1 MSFGAILENPSDS
14 YDEVYYMNPC
24 IAQDPLVASGEEL
37 KEHKAT
43 KSWIKM
49 GIYLPWDDA
58 ISQSIFMKISATTQL
73 ISDHLEITSVLKISH
88 SITLGINLE
97 GFDSILGIGGCFHD
111 LGEHFGA

>member
-1 MSFGAILENPSDS
+1 MWVVIGRPPSFLLFFSFGSILENPYDS

-49 GIYLPWDDA
+49 GIYLP
-58 ISQSIFMKISATTQL
+58 
-73 ISDHLEITSVLKISH
+73 
-88 SITLGINLE
+88 
-97 GFDSILGIGGCFHD
+97 
-111 LGEHFGA
+111 